1 MLENN
6 VAVSEPELTPLSSSE
21 TTALDSDRG
30 NFFEPVSFELRDRD
44 LSFLL
49 GRCGTVGGWGIS
61 CSIVRVEFSAK
72 LREWVLA
79 LSFDFR
85 PRSMI
90 ISSDP

>member
-1 MLENN
+1 MLANN

-61 CSIVRVEFSAK
+61 SIVRVEFSAK